1 MRTINIVSRSLLL
14 GFILILSSQLYA
26 QDVTKVAPKEY
37 KKVILDNENVRVI
50 EVEFTPGQVATWH
63 SHPIHVVYVI
73 AGGKLEMTEKGK
85 KAQMRVLKTGDASY
99 NPAITHMVKNVGTTT
114 VKLILTE
121 LKPATHKM
129 MKMETMNDHRQ
140 K

>member
-1 MRTINIVSRSLLL
+1 MKTMNRIFRSLFF
-14 GFILILSSQLYA
+14 GFILIISSNLYA
-26 QDVTKVAPKEY
+26 QDVVKVAPKEY

-63 SHPIHVVYVI
+63 SHPAHVVYII
-73 AGGKLEMTEKGK
+73 AGGKLEMTVKGK
-85 KAQMRVLKTGDASY
+85 KAQVNVLKTGNASY

-121 LKPATHKM
+121 IKPVTHK
-129 MKMETMNDHRQ
+129 
-140 K
+140 